1 MKRINTIVLS
11 LVILVGLP
19 GKLFSQTDSAQY
31 LTSPFQIT
39 FLTPPFSSNGL
50 DNANYVNDFSLNLF
64 IGVSGGVSGLELGG
78 FINVDRFFVE
88 GIQAAGFGNSVGGYL
103 DGIQGAGFY
112 NVVGGDARYLQG
124 AGFIN
129 VTGGNQFG
137 LQGAGFANVVGND
150 LTGLQGAGFA
160 NVVGGS
166 MYGLQGAGFINVTG
180 NTTSGLQ
187 AAGFLNLAADF
198 EKGVQASGFGNIAGA
213 GEVNL
218 QASGFF
224 NVADKV
230 EGAQASGFFNRAGY
244 VKGLQAA
251 GFINVVD
258 SIDGIPVAPFSIVR
272 YNGYHK
278 FEISTSE
285 TQYVRTAFR
294 LGVEKFYTIYS
305 FGKAYGPAS
314 RYMYGA
320 GAGTQWSLGERSF
333 VNIEVMSEQEFFIGD
348 ERSPRF
354 WHHSR
359 LNLANQL
366 GVTFGMSLVDNVEW
380 FVGPT
385 INLSIA
391 RIEDSEDRYIPWE
404 SLAPSW
410 NLTDVT
416 YTNDGNE
423 INYATWIGFRGGIR
437 F

>member
-1 MKRINTIVLS
+1 MKRINTIFILFAL
-11 LVILVGLP
+11 LVALP
-19 GKLFSQTDSAQY
+19 GKIFGQPDSAQY

-50 DNANYVNDFSLNLF
+50 DNANYVNDVSLNLF
-64 IGVSGGVSGLELGG
+64 VGVSGGVDGVELGG
-78 FINVDRFFVE
+78 FINVDRFFVR
-88 GIQAAGFGNSVGGYL
+88 GLQAAGFGNSVFGSL
-103 DGIQGAGFY
+103 DGLQGAGFF

-150 LTGLQGAGFA
+150 LTGLQGSGFA
-160 NVVGGS
+160 NVVGGT
-166 MYGLQGAGFINVTG
+166 MYGVQGAGFINLSG

-187 AAGFLNLAADF
+187 ASGFINVAADF
-198 EKGVQASGFGNIAGA
+198 DRGVQASGFGNIAGA

-224 NVADKV
+224 NVADEVK
-230 EGAQASGFFNRAGY
+230 GAQVAGFLNRAGY

-305 FGKAYGPAS
+305 LGKAYGPAS

-333 VNIEVMSEQEFFIGD
+333 VNLEVMTEQEFWMGD

-366 GVTFGMSLVDNVEW
+366 GLTYGMSLGGNVEW
-380 FVGPT
+380 FIGPT

-391 RIEDSEDRYIPWE
+391 RIEAVEDSYIPWE
-404 SLAPSW
+404 PLAPSW
-410 NLTDVT
+410 NFSDVT
-416 YTNDGNE
+416 YDNGGKET
-423 INYATWIGFRGGIR
+423 NYATWLGFRGGLR

>member
-1 MKRINTIVLS
+1 MKRINTILF
-11 LVILVGLP
+11 IIIIFTALP
-19 GKLFSQTDSAQY
+19 GRLFSQEDSTGY
-31 LTSPFQIT
+31 LTSPFQVT
-39 FLTPPFSSNGL
+39 FITPPFSSNGL

-64 IGVSGGVSGLELGG
+64 IGVSGGVDGLELGG
-78 FINVDRFFVE
+78 FINVDRFFVH
-88 GIQAAGFGNSVGGYL
+88 GFQAAGFGNSVGGYL
-103 DGIQGAGFY
+103 DGAQVAGFY
-112 NVVGGDARYLQG
+112 NVVGGDARFLQG

-150 LTGLQGAGFA
+150 LTGLQGAGFV

-166 MYGLQGAGFINVTG
+166 MYGIQGAGFINVTG
-180 NTTSGLQ
+180 NSTSGLQ
-187 AAGFLNLAADF
+187 GAGFMNVAAVF
-198 EKGVQASGFGNIAGA
+198 ENGVQASGFGNIAA
-213 GEVNL
+213 EGEVNL

-224 NVADKV
+224 NVADEV
-230 EGAQASGFFNRAGY
+230 EGAQVAGFLNRAGY

-305 FGKAYGPAS
+305 FGKAYGTAS

-320 GAGTQWSLGERSF
+320 GAGTQWSIGARSF
-333 VNIEVMSEQEFFIGD
+333 LNLEVMSEQELWIGD

-359 LNLANQL
+359 LNMVNQL
-366 GVTFGMSLVDNVEW
+366 GLTYGMSLVDNVEW
-380 FVGPT
+380 FIGPT

-391 RIEDSEDRYIPWE
+391 HIEDSEDSYIPWE
-404 SLAPSW
+404 PMAPSW
-410 NLTDVT
+410 NFTDVT
-416 YTNDGNE
+416 YTRGGRDT
-423 INYATWIGFRGGIR
+423 NYATWLGFRAGLR